1 MESKKYYMLVNIT
14 NKKQVHRYRKQT
26 SAYQRGKRTGEGQ
39 FTGKGLRDTK
49 YYLWNSLQGYI
60 IQHREYSQYFKITK
74 NGIWHLKIINHY
86 FVHL

>member
-49 YYLWNSLQGYI
+49 YYL
-60 IQHREYSQYFKITK
+60 
-74 NGIWHLKIINHY
+74 
-86 FVHL
+86 